1 MLPGVRVLVG
11 TQSAAAD
18 SNGVFRVWD
27 VVPFETILVSVDSL
41 SLASPLTVPAYGSVS
56 LVPGPNRFTQLDVAI
71 VQAGVVEGRV
81 VADGHGVP
89 GVGLAL
95 VDRHSGARRTF
106 TTFSDG
112 GFYVL
117 GVKPG
122 DYDLTVDPRALEV
135 LGMDAV
141 PVRLTLTTTATGVGA
156 AGVEVPLRPRR

>member
-1 MLPGVRVLVG
+1 M
-11 TQSAAAD
+11 
-18 SNGVFRVWD
+18 FRVWD

-56 LVPGPNRFTQLDVAI
+56 LVPGPNRFTLLDVAI

-95 VDRHSGARRTF
+95 VDRRSGARRTF

-141 PVRLTLTTTATGVGA
+141 PVRLTLTPTATGVGA
-156 AGVEVPLRPRR
+156 SGVEVPLRPRR